1 MLAAAV
7 AGLEGLAVA
16 VWGVTMCFT
25 GGHNAVPAG
34 LLVLVLAAIPLA
46 AAHGLRKARKWSRGP
61 ALIMQ
66 LIAVP
71 MAWTMLHS
79 GGPAVA
85 GGIVLGL
92 LAILGLVLLVHPA
105 TTDAL
110 GIKRTASS

>member
-1 MLAAAV
+1 
-7 AGLEGLAVA
+7 
-16 VWGVTMCFT
+16 VWGITMCFT

-34 LLVLVLAAIPLA
+34 LLVLVLAAIPLG

-66 LIAVP
+66 LIALP

-85 GGIVLGL
+85 AGIVLGL